1 MSIELHP
8 SGEMRVKSALS
19 EEMVF
24 EKLEELEFDSFRKCM
39 SVIVRERATSQIH
52 LLSKVEK
59 LIGHF
64 LTFFRLTKSYCYSF
78 LRP

>member
-39 SVIVRERATSQIH
+39 SVIVRERATGRIH
-52 LLSKVEK
+52 LLSKV
-59 LIGHF
+59 
-64 LTFFRLTKSYCYSF
+64 
-78 LRP
+78 